1 MQEYYYE
8 LKITPKSSYEQF
20 LQLLMSLTDEA
31 VEEDNGT
38 IIARST
44 QDLDLVQYGI
54 TQFADAMDIQCDI
67 RLSKHKNEDWINNYK
82 NAIEPIAVDKF
93 YVRPSW
99 VKQRDDLLNII
110 IDPALSFGSG
120 HHETTSSCLKAL
132 SKYAK
137 KDLTMVDVGCGSGI
151 LAIAAAKLG
160 VVCDACDTDKLAV
173 EDTLKNCETNNVK
186 LNKTWTG
193 SITISSDKYDIV
205 MANIV
210 ADVLILIASDLKKSL
225 KKDAILI
232 LSGILDKHH
241 DKVLK
246 KFNNLDIIETIHK
259 NEWVTIIL
267 KNN

>member
-1 MQEYYYE
+1 VEQYYYE
-8 LKITPKSSYEQF
+8 LKITPESLYEQF
-20 LQLLMSLTDEA
+20 LQLVMSLTNEA
-31 VEEDNGT
+31 IEEDNGT
-38 IIARST
+38 IISRST
-44 QDLDLVQYGI
+44 QNLDMVQYGI
-54 TQFADAMDIQCDI
+54 TQFANAMDIKCEVE
-67 RLSKHKNEDWINNYK
+67 LSKHKNEDWINNYK
-82 NAIEPIAVDKF
+82 NAIEPIAVGDF

-99 VKQRDDLLNII
+99 VEPKDDLINII

-120 HHETTSSCLKAL
+120 HHETTSSCLEAL

-137 KDLTMVDVGCGSGI
+137 DGSTMVDVGCGSGI

-173 EDTLKNCETNNVK
+173 EDTLKNCETNKVK
-186 LNKTWTG
+186 LNDTWTG
-193 SITISSDKYDIV
+193 SITISTKKYDIV

-246 KFNNLDIIETIHK
+246 KFNNLDIIQTIHK